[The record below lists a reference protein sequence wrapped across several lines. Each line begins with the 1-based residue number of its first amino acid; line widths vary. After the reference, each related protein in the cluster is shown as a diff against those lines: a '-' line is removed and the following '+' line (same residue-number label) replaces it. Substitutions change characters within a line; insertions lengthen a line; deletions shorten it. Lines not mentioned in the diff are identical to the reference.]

1 MKGNNLLKFLMFSF
15 LTISLVS
22 CGQEVSSEPS
32 SDISNDPSSELSSE
46 ISSDPLAEVVD
57 NESYTYPFEELQAI
71 KGSNNFSITGTGIY
85 EHDLKLSV
93 DNSPV
98 EKIKPNW
105 DAMIRWD
112 ANPEYPVH
120 SFGVE
125 HAKNEITFN
134 NEVIGVLPRDD
145 AEGVLI
151 PNLSLYEGQNVFSL
165 TIGQHYADKAWNKNE
180 PHGGLSGGGDDF
192 QIKNMRVEMP
202 DGSVILPTKMVLYK
216 PVSADSKKYVTREVQ
231 QPIDEYYWLGDGW
244 KGSLSYEGSGNPRT
258 DIPFQ
263 IDYYFDIYTPDSLAT
278 YSLDTT
284 KYDDGIHTLTVT
296 DENNIVL
303 QNNVYFDNSAPS
315 IETNLLD
322 NSIINTNYLLT
333 AKVDDAVSGIKEKS
347 IKVDGK
353 EISENKVNLNTLAPG
368 QHNVTFYGEDNAGN
382 TVYDS
387 RDFVIMSIVDV
398 IDVSI
403 NDNNMEVK
411 SPYDASLRVKVYEA
425 NKLSYSTKTPLNT
438 KQTSNYETTPYDE
451 FVVNVSDTSK
461 TLYISYKGETLA
473 GEKLVIEAFNPSTNE
488 YELITYTMSNQEVNF
503 TINPPKYVNNG
514 QVKIRVSPYYLQNGS
529 NKIFWTS
536 DTQYLPVAQFTDL
549 HYMYTE
555 LMEYTATEY
564 EKGNIGYFVHT
575 GDIVDDN
582 PSYGSSAVEQWI
594 LSSKAFEVLD
604 NRDIPYGVCAGN
616 HDVGTDLKS
625 LDYSL
630 YSTYFGNS
638 RFNDKLYFGGSLN
651 DNECHYDLVTIG
663 EFDFIV
669 MYLGFGVEATPTTIA
684 WANKVLQTYKHRNAI
699 IATHS
704 YLSNDGLLEES
715 TQAIQIYEQIVV
727 PNENVKF
734 VFSGHDTG
742 NARLEQEIGDRVVH
756 AILNCYQRIE
766 KGSYSIVHK
775 INGSVCN
782 GEAFSK
788 ELTFKDGKMYCKTF
802 SPVTGAQFPING
814 NDNFNIEVDLI
825 PSSRELTSCR
835 FEVYQASNN
844 IAFEATKIAS
854 TSTLS
859 NLDSNKQYV
868 AYVSDDNDGYGF
880 AFVN

>member
-1 MKGNNLLKFLMFSF
+1 MKGNNLLKILMFSL
-15 LTISLVS
+15 LTVSLVS
-22 CGQEVSSEPS
+22 CGETSNSDSNNPS
-32 SDISNDPSSELSSE
+32 SDVSTEISSEV
-46 ISSDPLAEVVD
+46 SSDPLAEIVD
-57 NESYTYPFEELQAI
+57 NEAYTYPFEELDAL
-71 KGSNNFSITGTGIY
+71 KGTNTFSITSTGNY
-85 EHDLKLSV
+85 AHDLKLSI

-98 EKIKPNW
+98 DKIKPNC
-105 DAMIRWD
+105 DAAIRWD
-112 ANPEYPVH
+112 ANPQYPVH

-134 NEVIGVLPRDD
+134 GEVIGVLPRDD
-145 AEGVLI
+145 AEAVNI

-165 TIGQHYADKAWNKNE
+165 TIGRHYADKAWNKNE
-180 PHGGLSGGGDDF
+180 PHGGLEGGGDDF

-202 DGSVILPTKMVLYK
+202 DGSVIFPTKMVIYK
-216 PVSADSKKYVTREVQ
+216 PVSATSSKYVTREIQ
-231 QPIDEYYWLGDGW
+231 QPVDEYYWLGDGW
-244 KGSLSYEGSGNPRT
+244 TGSLSYEGSGNPRT

-278 YSLDTT
+278 YSVDTT
-284 KYDDGIHTLTVT
+284 KYEDGIHTLTVK

-303 QNNVYFDNSAPS
+303 QNNVYFDNTAPA
-315 IETNLLD
+315 
-322 NSIINTNYLLT
+322 INTNIIDNASINNNFKLT
-333 AKVDDAVSGIKEKS
+333 AVVDDATSGIVEKS

-353 EISENKVNLNTLAPG
+353 EITKNKTSLDTLTPG
-368 QHNVTFYGEDNAGN
+368 QHNVTFYGKDKAGN

-387 RDFVIMSIVDV
+387 KDFVIRSNVDV
-398 IDVSI
+398 LDVSV
-403 NDNNMEVK
+403 NNKNMEVN
-411 SPYDASLRVKVYEA
+411 SPYDASLGVKVYEA
-425 NKLSYSTKTPLNT
+425 NKLNYTSKTPLNT

-451 FVVNVSDTSK
+451 FIVNVSDTSK
-461 TLYISYKGETLA
+461 PLYISYNGETLA
-473 GEKLVIEAFNPSTNE
+473 GEKIVIEALNPSTNE
-488 YELITYTMSNQEVNF
+488 YELVTYTMSNQEVNF
-503 TINPPKYVNNG
+503 TVNPASFVSNG
-514 QVKIRVSPYYLQNGS
+514 QIKFKVSPYYLQNGS
-529 NKIFWTS
+529 NKMFWTS

-564 EKGNIGYFVHT
+564 ENGNIGYFIHT
-575 GDIVDDN
+575 GDIVDDA
-582 PSYGSSAVEQWI
+582 PSYGDSAVQQWI

-630 YSTYFGNS
+630 YSTYFGNF

-663 EFDFIV
+663 EFDFII
-669 MYLGFGVEATPTTIA
+669 MYLGFGVEATPTTIS

-715 TQAIQIYEQIVV
+715 TQAVQIYEQIVV

-802 SPVTGAQFPING
+802 SPVTKAQFPING

-825 PSSRELTSCR
+825 SSSRELTSSK
-835 FEVYQASNN
+835 FEVYQAGGTPVY
-844 IAFEATKIAS
+844 EANDVSS

-859 NLDSNKQYV
+859 NIDNNKQYV
-868 AYVSDDNDGYGF
+868 VYVNDGNDGYGF
-880 AFVN
+880 ALVN